1 MARSRND
8 AVERAL
14 YECAIGSTRPMQ
26 KKYKL
31 KRVEYNEET
40 GKKSAEYEEI
50 VDAIEEVYTPP
61 SLPAMQFWLRS
72 RMPERWGEASAVPVG
87 GVIAL
92 PPIMDADTP
101 AEEEDTL

>member
-14 YECAIGSTRPMQ
+14 YECAVGSTRPMQ

-40 GKKSAEYEEI
+40 GRKSAEYEEI
-50 VDAIEEVYTPP
+50 VDEIEEVYTPP

-72 RMPERWGEASAVPVG
+72 RMPERWGDVSAAPVG

-92 PPIMDADTP
+92 PPIDDEVP
-101 AEEEDTL
+101 AEQEED

>member
-1 MARSRND
+1 MGRSRND

-14 YECAIGSTRPMQ
+14 YECAVGSTRPMQ

-40 GKKSAEYEEI
+40 GRKSAEYEEI
-50 VDAIEEVYTPP
+50 VDEIEEVYTPP

-72 RMPERWGEASAVPVG
+72 RMPERWGDVSEAPVG

-92 PPIMDADTP
+92 PPIDDEIP
-101 AEEEDTL
+101 EEKEEA

>member
-14 YECAIGSTRPMQ
+14 YECAVGSTRPMQ

-40 GKKSAEYEEI
+40 GRKCAEYEEI
-50 VDAIEEVYTPP
+50 VDEIEEVYTPP

-72 RMPERWGEASAVPVG
+72 RMPERWGDASAAPVAG
-87 GVIAL
+87 QIAL
-92 PPIMDADTP
+92 PPIDDSIP
-101 AEEEDTL
+101 AETEEE